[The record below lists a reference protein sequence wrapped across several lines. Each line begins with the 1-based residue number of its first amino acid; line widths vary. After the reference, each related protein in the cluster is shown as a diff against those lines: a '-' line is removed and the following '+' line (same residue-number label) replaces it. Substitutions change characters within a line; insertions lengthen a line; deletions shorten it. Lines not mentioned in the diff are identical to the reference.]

1 MLNYISKFGNQKL
14 KKMKYNYLTTILLLA
29 SFAVFSQSKSIWKPI
44 NETSLSSEA
53 KVKRSSFPRDY
64 ELFQLDLN
72 SLKASLVNAPMRDSK
87 EKSKLII
94 ELPNAEGQIEHFRVM
109 ETPCMEPALAAKYPM
124 IKTYAAQGI
133 EDPTAVARFSVT
145 QFGLHSMTLSGE
157 KSTVFIDPF
166 TEDRVNYIVYS
177 KNTLVKNGNNFACL
191 TDQGIDLPSLRDEN
205 GKDSNSTLSTDDKK
219 LRTYRLAQSC
229 NAEYGNIFAGTGTDA
244 QKKANIQAQMAL
256 TINRVNGV
264 YEQDLAITLIF
275 IANND
280 QLIYY
285 GDTAA
290 DPWNGEYNDQTGAV
304 IDGTVGFDSYDIG
317 HNFNT
322 DGGGNA
328 GCIGCVCSTNDDPG
342 SGYHKGTGMTGMDT
356 PTGDAFD
363 IDYVAHEMG
372 HQFGGFHVQS
382 SSGCRSG
389 SGLTEVETG
398 SGSSIMGYAGICA
411 ANVQNHSDA
420 YFGYVN
426 IRDISANVKSGTSS
440 TCAQVTNFT
449 NNPPTANAGND
460 YVIPKSTAFMLT
472 GTGSDADG
480 DAITYNWEQNDP
492 GNPNSAAAPSA
503 TRLVGPMFRT
513 LTATTSPTRYMPSLA
528 TVLAGG
534 TSNTWEVCAS
544 VARDLNFS
552 LTVRDNRAGGGQT
565 ASDLMKVT
573 VNGTAGPFIITAPN
587 TAVSWAAGSTQTVTW
602 NVAGTTANGVDT
614 PYVDIYLSTNAGSSF
629 PILVASKVPN
639 DGSEIISVPNSV
651 GTQNR
656 IMVKGYNNI
665 FYDVSNANFA
675 ITAATATF
683 LPAFNGVAGEQN
695 KPVCTG
701 ASASY
706 VINFTALAGFSG
718 TTSFSATGNPA
729 GTTVTFSP
737 STISANGTVTMT
749 VSNTT
754 GATTGFYTL
763 AVTATSGATS
773 KVINY
778 YLELFNS
785 TFAAMS
791 LTSPADLSTGVAPT
805 VTLTWAANSNASS
818 YDIQLA
824 NDASFTTIVNS
835 ATTTGTSYTFTGL
848 NQTSNYFWRVLPKN
862 ISCIGTYSSP
872 YKFTT
877 GQINCTDYN
886 STNVPITISASGA
899 PTINSTLSIASGG
912 TISSVKV
919 TMDIAHTW
927 INDLRG
933 ILISP
938 SGTQINLF
946 TNPCVSD
953 AIENISATF
962 DDNGV
967 AVICG
972 TDPGISGTVM
982 PVQALSGLVGQS
994 STGTWTL
1001 RIRDMYNEDG
1011 GALNSWS
1018 LNICTVSPAL
1028 AINDNTLANFTLYP
1042 NPNNGT
1048 FTINFEADNTNPVE
1062 VKVFD
1067 LRGREVYS
1075 NNYTN
1080 ESLFNET
1087 IDLGAIQSAV
1097 YLLKVKNGNRS
1108 VTKKIVIDK

>member
-1 MLNYISKFGNQKL
+1 LETKKT
-14 KKMKYNYLTTILLLA
+14 KKMKNNYLTIILLLVG
-29 SFAVFSQSKSIWKPI
+29 FAGFSQSKSIWKPI
-44 NETSLSSEA
+44 TETELSSEA
-53 KVKRSSFPRDY
+53 KVKRSSFPRNF

-72 SLKASLVNAPMRDSK
+72 SLKASLLNAPMRDSK
-87 EKSKLII
+87 GKSKLII
-94 ELPNAEGQIEHFRVM
+94 ELPNAEGQMEHYRVV
-109 ETPCMEPALAAKYPM
+109 ETPCMEAALAAKYPM

-145 QFGLHSMTLSGE
+145 QFGLHSMTLSGG
-157 KSTVFIDPF
+157 KSTVFIDPY
-166 TEDRVNYIVYS
+166 TEDRNNYIVYS
-177 KNTLVKNGNNFACL
+177 KSTLVKDSNNFTCL
-191 TDQGIDLPSLRDEN
+191 TEQGINLPSLNDALN
-205 GKDSNSTLSTDDKK
+205 KDGNVALSTDDSK

-244 QKKANIQAQMAL
+244 QKRANIQAQMAL
-256 TINRVNGV
+256 TVNRVNGV
-264 YEQDLAITLIF
+264 YEKDLAITLIF

-280 QLIYY
+280 QLIYF
-285 GDTAA
+285 GNTAA
-290 DPWNGEYNDQTGAV
+290 DPWNGEYNDQTGYT
-304 IDGTVGFDSYDIG
+304 IDATVGFDSYDIG

-328 GCIGCVCSTNDDPG
+328 GCIGCICSTNDNPE
-342 SGYHKGTGMTGMDT
+342 SGFHKGTGMTGMDN

-372 HQFGGFHVQS
+372 HQFGGFHTQS

-389 SGLTEVETG
+389 SGLTEVEAG
-398 SGSSIMGYAGICA
+398 SGSSIMGYAGICP
-411 ANVQNHSDA
+411 ANVQNNSDD

-426 IRDISANVKSGTSS
+426 IRDISANVQTGTSS
-440 TCAQVTNFT
+440 SCPQITNFT
-449 NNPPTANAGND
+449 NNPPVVNAGSD

-472 GTGSDADG
+472 ATASDPDG

-492 GNPNSAAAPSA
+492 QNPNSASAPTA

-513 LTATTSPTRYMPSLA
+513 SPSSTSPVRYMPSLT
-528 TVLAGG
+528 TVLNGLTA
-534 TSNTWEVCAS
+534 NTWEVCPS

-573 VNGTAGPFIITAPN
+573 VNGIAGPFVITAPN
-587 TAVSWAAGSTQTVTW
+587 TVVSWVAGSTQTVTW

-614 PYVDIYLSTNAGSSF
+614 PYVDIYLSTNGGSSF

-639 DGSEIISVPNSV
+639 DGSEIIAVPNIV

-665 FYDVSNANFA
+665 FYDVSNANFT
-675 ITAATATF
+675 ITPPTATF
-683 LPAFNGVAGEQN
+683 LAAFNGVAGEQN
-695 KPVCTG
+695 KPICTG
-701 ASASY
+701 ASVSY
-706 VINFTALAGFSG
+706 PISYSALAGFSG
-718 TTSFSATGNPA
+718 TTSFSVAGNPA
-729 GTTVTFSP
+729 GTTVTFAP
-737 STISANGTVTMT
+737 STITADGTVTMT
-749 VSNTT
+749 ISDT
-754 GATTGFYTL
+754 AAAATGFYTL
-763 AVTATSGATS
+763 AVTATSGATT

-785 TFAAMS
+785 AFPTMS
-791 LTSPADLSTGVAPT
+791 LTTPADLAVGIATTA
-805 VTLTWAANSNASS
+805 TLTWAANSNASL

-824 NDASFTTIVNS
+824 NDASFAVIVNS
-835 ATTTGTSYTFTGL
+835 ATTTATSYTFTGL

-862 ISCIGTYSSP
+862 ISCSGSYSSP
-872 YKFTT
+872 FRFQT
-877 GQINCTDYN
+877 GQTNCADFD
-886 STNVPITISASGA
+886 STNIPVNISPSGT
-899 PTINSTLSIASGG
+899 PTINSTLNIPSGG
-912 TISSVKV
+912 TINSIRV
-919 TMDIAHTW
+919 TMDITHTW

-938 SGTQINLF
+938 AGTQINLF

-953 AIENISATF
+953 AIEDISATF

-972 TDPGISGTVM
+972 NNPGISGTVI
-982 PVQALSGLVGQS
+982 PVQALAGLVGQS

-1001 RIRDMYNEDG
+1001 RIRDMFNEDG
-1011 GALNSWS
+1011 GSLNSWS
-1018 LNICTVSPAL
+1018 LNICTVMPAL
-1028 AINDNTLANFTLYP
+1028 GVNDNTLANFSLYP
-1042 NPNNGT
+1042 NPSNGT
-1048 FTINFEADNTNPVE
+1048 FTINFEADNSNPVE

-1067 LRGREVYS
+1067 LRGREIYS
-1075 NNYTN
+1075 NTYANQ
-1080 ESLFNET
+1080 SLFNET
-1087 IDLGAIQSAV
+1087 IDLDAVQSAI